1 MPVVFELREQ
11 SYEYREMARKEATP
25 ALKRY
30 LASHALALAEL
41 AEKIERDR
49 AAPERPAA

>member
-1 MPVVFELREQ
+1 MPIVFELREQ
-11 SYEYREMARKEATP
+11 SYAYREMARTETTLV
-25 ALKRY
+25 LKRY
-30 LASHALALAEL
+30 IASHALALAEL